1 MDALVAVIIVLAV
14 AIAVL
19 AVQVVRSERELR
31 KLAQFLNRRDS
42 ASNARVTISV
52 HSRGFSSLGQAINRQ
67 LDRHQGER
75 IAAEEHAS
83 EMRQGLTYLSHD
95 IRTPLAGA
103 KGYAQLLEDEG
114 DVTARRRY
122 LEAIERRIDDAS
134 KLLDQ
139 LFAYAQ
145 VQDPDYRIER
155 EPVDANAALAETL
168 AALYPQFQEKGWAPR
183 IDFEDEQLVVL
194 ADAEALARIF
204 RNLAVNALRYG
215 ADAPSIVQRGPGI
228 SFSNRVGDP
237 GELDAARLFDRFYQ
251 GSESRSEGSGGLGL
265 AIVAQLCRAIGAAA
279 TATLDGDVLT
289 VAVEFEGARR

>member
-1 MDALVAVIIVLAV
+1 MDALVVLVVVLALTV
-14 AIAVL
+14 IVL

-31 KLAQFLNRRDS
+31 KIAQFLNRRDS
-42 ASNARVTISV
+42 ASNARVTVSV
-52 HSRGFSSLGQAINRQ
+52 HSRGFSGLGQAINRQ

-95 IRTPLAGA
+95 IRTPLTGA

-114 DVTARRRY
+114 DPAVGKRY

-155 EPVDANAALAETL
+155 APVDANAALAETL

-183 IDFEDEQLVVL
+183 IDLEDERLVVL

-204 RNLAVNALRYG
+204 RNLSVNALRYG
-215 ADAPSIVQRGPGI
+215 ADAPSIAQRDASI
-228 SFSNRVGDP
+228 SFSNRVEHP
-237 GELDAARLFDRFYQ
+237 EALDAARLFDRFYQ
-251 GSESRSEGSGGLGL
+251 GGESRSEGSGGLGL

-279 TATLDGDVLT
+279 TATLDGDTLT
-289 VAVEFEGARR
+289 ITVELERVRR